1 MSAFCFP
8 VRPEDAN
15 IPSPTS
21 ISGGGSSWCLPTAA
35 WRFFP
40 ISMARSVYP
49 YPIGDGDRRA
59 VIEEILL
66 DAKQRGIPCRI
77 VSMTAADQAELQGWF
92 PGKFLHRTDRDSFDY
107 VYSVDDL
114 GRPEGSEI
122 PEKTEPRQ
130 SASGQSIPSLNCKI

>member
-21 ISGGGSSWCLPTAA
+21 ISGAA
-35 WRFFP
+35 AAGVYPRLRGVFSHFNG
-40 ISMARSVYP
+40 RSVYP

-92 PGKFLHRTDRDSFDY
+92 PDKFLYRADRDSYDY

-114 GRPEGSEI
+114 ADLKVGNSR
-122 PEKTEPRQ
+122 KTEPRQ
-130 SASGQSIPSLNCKI
+130 PLPGRAFPV